1 MVSGGRLVEYRTLD
15 NEYKK
20 IKVGV
25 KNLDDAVLELGSLKK
40 LAPRVPFY
48 DKSVLYK
55 AIMNNDYLTLRQFSR
70 FFYKT
75 SGIYQKLCQ
84 YVSFMYR
91 YDWYI
96 VPEIFDDSV
105 KEEKILKDFSKMLN
119 FLDNSYI
126 KKICGEMALKVLI
139 DGCYFGYIVPSNDAV
154 VIQELP
160 IEYCRTRYSVM
171 GVPAIEFNMAF
182 FDTFRDVNYRMRVLN
197 LFPDEFKKGYA
208 LYKQNKLQVD
218 PISESRIYP
227 VEGQGCPSNG
237 WYLLEPGAAFKFNLN
252 GSDIP
257 AFVNIIPYILDLDAA
272 QDLDRRKQM
281 QQLLKI
287 IIQKLPLD
295 KNGDLIFDND
305 EAIDIHNNAVAMLK
319 RAIGVDVLTT
329 FADIESIDMSDK
341 NTTTTRDD
349 LAKVERTLYNNTGT
363 SKNIFNTEGNLALEK
378 SILEDESTI
387 RNLLLQF
394 VIFFDRII
402 QDKNSNKKKYAFRFY
417 MLETTQY
424 NYQNLSKLYKEQ
436 AQMGHSKILPQ
447 IALGHS
453 QSFILNTAHFE
464 NEILHLAE
472 LMLPNLMSS
481 TMNLADLMGKSG
493 ENNSQNN
500 QSKTGEQ
507 NKSGSQIKPA
517 AGAEK
522 KEAGRPEKADDEKSE
537 KTIQNK
543 ESMS

>member
-1 MVSGGRLVEYRTLD
+1 MTRGREIELRAVDTEFKT
-15 NEYKK
+15 
-20 IKVGV
+20 IKVGM
-25 KNLDDAVLELGSLKK
+25 KNLDDAVLELGSYKK
-40 LAPRVPFY
+40 LPEKVPFG
-48 DKSVLYK
+48 DKRALYK
-55 AIMNNDYLTLRQFSR
+55 ALMANDYNTLRAFSR

-84 YVSFMYR
+84 YLAFMYR

-96 VPEIFDDSV
+96 VPEIFDDKV
-105 KEEKILKDFSKMLN
+105 KEEKVLKDFSKLLN

-126 KKICGEMALKVLI
+126 KRICGQMALKVLV
-139 DGCYFGYIVPSNDAV
+139 DGCYYGYIVPSNDAV
-154 VIQELP
+154 LIQELP
-160 IEYCRTRYSVM
+160 IEYCRTRYSVKGM
-171 GVPAIEFNMAF
+171 PVVEFNMAF
-182 FDTFRDVNYRMRVLN
+182 FDTFRDVNYRMRIIN

-208 LYKQNKLQVD
+208 LYKQGKLKPD
-218 PISESRIYP
+218 Y
-227 VEGQGCPSNG
+227 QGDSG
-237 WYLLEPGAAFKFNLN
+237 RWYVLTPGLAFKFNIN
-252 GSDIP
+252 DSDIP
-257 AFVNIIPYILDLDAA
+257 AFINVIPAILDLDAA

-295 KNGDLIFDND
+295 KNGDLIFDVD
-305 EAIDIHNNAVAMLK
+305 EARDIHNNAVAMLQ

-329 FADIESIDMSDK
+329 FADVDSIDMSDK

-349 LAKVERTLYNNTGT
+349 LAKVERTVYNAAGT
-363 SKNIFNTEGNLALEK
+363 SKNIFNTDGNLALEK

-394 VIFFDRII
+394 VIFFDKIV
-402 QDKNSNKKKYAFRFY
+402 QDRNVNKKKYAFRFY

-424 NYQNLSKLYKEQ
+424 NYQALSKLYKEQ
-436 AQMGHSKILPQ
+436 AAMGHSKILPQ

-464 NEILHLAE
+464 NEVLHLAE

-481 TMNLADLMGKSG
+481 TMNLADLMGRNG
-493 ENNSQNN
+493 ENNKNNN

-507 NKSGSQIKPA
+507 NNSGSNRNPA
-517 AGAEK
+517 AAGEEK
-522 KEAGRPEKADDEKSE
+522 TPGRPEKADDQKSE